1 MRKGIGRKAKVSESM
16 VSIKTV
22 DGSLL
27 RGKVNLGDGK
37 RVSDIFTQSE
47 TPFIVL
53 YDTVTQSAE
62 SKVLIVNKNHIVWVE
77 PEEQAAS

>member
-27 RGKVNLGDGK
+27 RGKVNLGDGT